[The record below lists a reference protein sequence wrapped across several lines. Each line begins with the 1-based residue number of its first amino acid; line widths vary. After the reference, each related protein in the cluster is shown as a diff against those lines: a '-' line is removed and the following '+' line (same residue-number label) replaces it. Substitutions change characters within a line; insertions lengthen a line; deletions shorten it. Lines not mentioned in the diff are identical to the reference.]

1 MRDNK
6 KNTAMKELIFAT
18 LNKGKLREASEILGG
33 RYSIVSPADRGVD
46 SDVEETGQS
55 FEENSRIKAQ
65 HLYGLLK
72 CDCFADDS
80 GLEVDA
86 LDGAPGIFS
95 ARYAGGKGHDD
106 SANIDKL
113 LSELAKKGPGASRRA
128 RFRTAI
134 TLIVNGEEHVFEG
147 KMEGSISFERKGA
160 NGFGYDPVFTP
171 DAHPGKTVAE
181 LSDDEKNAISHRGA
195 ALRAMAEF
203 LGEQRF

>member
-1 MRDNK
+1 ME
-6 KNTAMKELIFAT
+6 ELVFAT
-18 LNKGKLREASEILGG
+18 LNKGKLKEASEILEGI
-33 RYSIVSPADRGVD
+33 YTVVSPASKGVD

-72 CDCFADDS
+72 CNCFADDS

-95 ARYAGGKGHDD
+95 ARYAVGKGHDD
-106 SANIDKL
+106 NANIAKL
-113 LSELAKKGPGASRRA
+113 LSELEKKGAEVSRRA

-134 TLIVNGEEHVFEG
+134 TLIVNGEEHIFEG
-147 KMEGSISFERKGA
+147 KMEGAITFERRGS

-171 DAHPGKTVAE
+171 DAHPDKTVAE
-181 LSDDEKNAISHRGA
+181 LSDDEKNTISHRGA

-203 LGEQRF
+203 LGKQQF